1 VCHYFWCDADCC
13 IFPLHNLLKD
23 AKAGD
28 QKLRKFFHFLTKFSL
43 SAKTEE
49 HLMEGD
55 GQKVLAI

>member
-1 VCHYFWCDADCC
+1 
-13 IFPLHNLLKD
+13 LHNLLKD

-43 SAKTEE
+43 SGKPEE

-55 GQKVLAI
+55 GQEVLAI